1 MVQKAI
7 THLDLANLE
16 NKITEQQTKI
26 RHDQR
31 NEFWEKLFIVD
42 ELKTESKV
50 NNLIM
55 VNMQKDIEEIK
66 VMLKEIVKSLPTT
79 YVSKEELIPIK
90 EKQKSHDEI
99 ISRIAWGIAIAFI
112 SLIAWIV
119 WVSKYM

>member
-1 MVQKAI
+1 MVQKAV

-66 VMLKEIVKSLPTT
+66 VMLKEIVKSLPST
-79 YVSKEELIPIK
+79 YVSKDELLPIK

>member
-1 MVQKAI
+1 MVQKAV

-99 ISRIAWGIAIAFI
+99 ISRVVWGIVIAFI

>member
-1 MVQKAI
+1 MVQKAV

-119 WVSKYM
+119 WVSKYI

>member
-1 MVQKAI
+1 MVQKVV

-99 ISRIAWGIAIAFI
+99 ISRIAWWIAIAFI

>member
-1 MVQKAI
+1 MQKAI

-79 YVSKEELIPIK
+79 YVSKDELLPIK

>member
-1 MVQKAI
+1 MQKAV

-79 YVSKEELIPIK
+79 YVSKEELVPIK

>member
-1 MVQKAI
+1 MQKAV

-79 YVSKEELIPIK
+79 YVSKDELIPIK
-90 EKQKSHDEI
+90 EKQKSHDDTI
-99 ISRIAWGIAIAFI
+99 TWVVRWIVVGFI
-112 SLIAWIV
+112 SLIAWLV
-119 WVSKYM
+119 WLSKYM

>member
-1 MVQKAI
+1 MVQKAV

>member
-1 MVQKAI
+1 MVQKVV

-66 VMLKEIVKSLPTT
+66 VMLKEIVKSLPAT

-90 EKQKSHDEI
+90 EKQKTHDEI
-99 ISRIAWGIAIAFI
+99 ISRVVWGIVIAFI

>member
-1 MVQKAI
+1 MVTKAV

-31 NEFWEKLFIVD
+31 SEFWEKLFIVD

-50 NNLIM
+50 NTLIM

-66 VMLKEIVKSLPTT
+66 IMLKEIVKSLPTT

-90 EKQKSHDEI
+90 EKQKSHDDTI
-99 ISRIAWGIAIAFI
+99 IWVVRGILAGFI
-112 SLIAWIV
+112 SLIV
-119 WVSKYM
+119 WLVWLSKYM

>member
-1 MVQKAI
+1 MVQKVV